1 MSDVFLERNWDEPLT
16 TAILENMIEDVH
28 GCFGL
33 YRVEWQESLLSTDG
47 KKLLCHFRGPDA
59 ESVRVALRQGDADVS
74 NLWPGTVH
82 DAPGLPDEELRGANV
97 VVLRKFDEPVA
108 LEDIQAIEDANIAC
122 LETHRVKFVRTF
134 FSSDRRRMAC
144 LYRAPDAESVRI
156 AQRQAN
162 MPVERVWAVRRF
174 SPESL

>member
-16 TAILENMIEDVH
+16 TAILENMIEDAH

-33 YRVEWQESLLSTDG
+33 YRVEWQESLLSADG
-47 KKLLCHFRGPDA
+47 KKLLCHFSGPDA
-59 ESVRVALRQGDADVS
+59 ESVRVALRQGDADIT

-82 DAPGLPDEELRGANV
+82 DAPGLQDEELRGANV
-97 VVLRKFDEPVA
+97 VVLRNFDESVA
-108 LEDIQAIEDANIAC
+108 IEDIQAIEDANIGC

-134 FSSDRRRMAC
+134 FSSDRLRMAC

-156 AQRQAN
+156 AQRQAK
-162 MPVERVWAVRRF
+162 MPVESVWAARRF